1 MFLLWLLG
9 FVIETIGLAFAV
21 RGFQKTWADYGLD
34 GGFLFNPARLALRHA
49 IGNTRTIARRV
60 ALRLWRRPRDVRVV
74 AGTAS
79 GVASAF
85 GSVRVAKTY
94 GPLPSIT
101 AEPDEF
107 SKAVDA
113 RFAEL
118 LERLQSTEH
127 RLIDDLANVKGA
139 TDQVRNELET
149 RIGKLE
155 DTTKQI
161 AVGGLRLQV
170 AGWALVFVGFFIQ
183 GLAQML
189 QLMSIS

>member
-1 MFLLWLLG
+1 
-9 FVIETIGLAFAV
+9 
-21 RGFQKTWADYGLD
+21 
-34 GGFLFNPARLALRHA
+34 
-49 IGNTRTIARRV
+49 
-60 ALRLWRRPRDVRVV
+60 V